1 MVLYIKNMVSLRCK
15 MMVAEEL
22 VKLSIRYM
30 AINLGVVDLVVQITA
45 VQRLQLKENLLH
57 SGLELLDNKKSIL
70 IEKIK
75 NLIVNMVHY
84 SDETQLMNDS
94 VYLSKALGLD
104 YTYLANV
111 FSEVNHVSIR
121 QYIILHKI
129 EMVKELLQN
138 NELNLTEI
146 SYKMHYSSVAHLSN
160 QFKKI
165 TNVSP
170 SMYKLQ
176 NQKRTVMLENV

>member
-1 MVLYIKNMVSLRCK
+1 MVSLRCK

-22 VKLSIRYM
+22 VKLGIKYVV
-30 AINLGVVDLVVQITA
+30 INLGRVELLARSTA
-45 VQRLQLKENLLH
+45 VQRGQLKESLLP
-57 SGLELLDNKKSIL
+57 SGLELLENKKSIL

-75 NLIVNMVHY
+75 TLIIEMVHY
-84 SDETQLMNDS
+84 SDETQLMNYS
-94 VYLSKALGLD
+94 VYISKTLGLN

-111 FSEVNHVSIR
+111 FSEVKHVSIR

-129 EMVKELLQN
+129 EMVKELLLY

-146 SYKMHYSSVAHLSN
+146 SYRMHYSSVAHLSN

-165 TNVSP
+165 TQVSP
-170 SMYKLQ
+170 SMYKQQ
-176 NQKRTVMLENV
+176 NLKRTIMLDNV